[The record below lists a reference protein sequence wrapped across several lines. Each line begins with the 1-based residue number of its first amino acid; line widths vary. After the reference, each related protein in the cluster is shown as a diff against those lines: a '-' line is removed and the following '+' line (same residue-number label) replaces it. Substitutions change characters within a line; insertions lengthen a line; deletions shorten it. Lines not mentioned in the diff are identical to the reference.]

1 MESQL
6 AVWTDGIGQ
15 GGRIMSGAVPQE
27 RFADAVTWL
36 YPLLGNAD
44 RENVTGIWQT
54 LMPPPVFAGVS
65 NTSAKRPA
73 TTGRSWYAG
82 FHL

>member
-1 MESQL
+1 
-6 AVWTDGIGQ
+6 
-15 GGRIMSGAVPQE
+15 MSGAVPQE

-54 LMPPPVFAGVS
+54 LMPPPVFAGVRQHIR
-65 NTSAKRPA
+65 K
-73 TTGRSWYAG
+73 TTGDDRAELVRRIPS
-82 FHL
+82 LE